1 MVATARRSGGWESIG
16 GQLICRGS
24 GFVQHVSVQFP
35 GVRISLPLCRISA
48 GLGRF

>member
-24 GFVQHVSVQFP
+24 GFVQLLAAQYDAVITNPPYMGPYV
-35 GVRISLPLCRISA
+35 
-48 GLGRF
+48 